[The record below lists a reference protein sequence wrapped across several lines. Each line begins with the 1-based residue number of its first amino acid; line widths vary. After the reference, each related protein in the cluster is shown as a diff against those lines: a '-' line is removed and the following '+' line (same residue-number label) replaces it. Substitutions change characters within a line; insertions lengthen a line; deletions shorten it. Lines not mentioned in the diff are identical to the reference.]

1 MKICPSCNVN
11 KPLSDFNKNKS
22 RKDGLQRQCRN
33 CTQLAD
39 KKCYTKQG
47 TKIRT
52 ERNSKVIAR
61 NREFVLRYKK
71 MFGKCVD
78 CGIKDYRVLQFEEY
92 LIKNLFYQ
100 FSFQLERLFQ
110 TYENILLHK
119 CILVR
124 VVIEIRS
131 YYFNKYFV

>member
-22 RKDGLQRQCRN
+22 SKDGFQRQCRN

-52 ERNSKVIAR
+52 ERNNKVIAR

-78 CGIKDYRVLQFEEY
+78 CGIKDYRVLQFDHIKDKINNIPNMVANASK
-92 LIKNLFYQ
+92 LQNIKN
-100 FSFQLERLFQ
+100 
-110 TYENILLHK
+110 
-119 CILVR
+119 
-124 VVIEIRS
+124 EI
-131 YYFNKYFV
+131 KT